1 MSKTSEFFWKFRFIA
16 DFAAIGTLCF
26 MAIMTFV
33 IIYLTN
39 NIIDEIDEVRDVFMR
54 KKQTF
59 EMYANDAENL
69 MNHNRHLDGF
79 SDVFDTLIRIPRQ
92 SSNTCN

>member
-1 MSKTSEFFWKFRFIA
+1 MSKSSEFLWKFRFVA

-26 MAIMTFV
+26 MAIMTIV
-33 IIYLTN
+33 VIYLTN
-39 NIIDEIDEVRDVFMR
+39 NIMDEIDEVKDVFMR
-54 KKQTF
+54 KKQAF

-69 MNHNRHLDGF
+69 MSRNRHLDGF
-79 SDVFDTLIRIPRQ
+79 SDVFNTLIRVPRR

>member
-1 MSKTSEFFWKFRFIA
+1 MKISEFLWKFRFIA

-26 MAIMTFV
+26 MAIMTCVV
-33 IIYLTN
+33 IHLTN

-54 KKQTF
+54 KKHTF
-59 EMYANDAENL
+59 EIYANDAENL
-69 MNHNRHLDGF
+69 MLSGNHIDGF
-79 SDVFDTLIRIPRQ
+79 SDLFNTMIQVPRR